1 VPGKNVWL
9 TATHQNPNP
18 SFLFH
23 CYSHPWNDARHY
35 PRVCKLTTPPKKYG
49 KLTIQDGM
57 RAIVACPGD
66 DGRYP
71 VYVVTNSDGEIEK
84 LEIVFEPI
92 M

>member
-1 VPGKNVWL
+1 MRKRIGYVTVETGQIMIIDPGLCELWD
-9 TATHQNPNP
+9 
-18 SFLFH
+18 
-23 CYSHPWNDARHY
+23 DARHY
-35 PRVCKLTTPPKKYG
+35 PQVCKLTAPQKKYG

-57 RAIVACPGD
+57 SAIVSWTVQG

-71 VYVVTNSDGEIEK
+71 VYVTMNSDGEIEK

>member
-1 VPGKNVWL
+1 MRKRIGYVTVETGQIMIIDPGL
-9 TATHQNPNP
+9 CE
-18 SFLFH
+18 L
-23 CYSHPWNDARHY
+23 WNDAHHY
-35 PRVCKLTTPPKKYG
+35 PRVCKLTTPQKKYG

-57 RAIVACPGD
+57 SAIVAGPGD